1 MKRKIRILIL
11 CMAISIVLV
20 SCVREEEPD
29 SVEED
34 TRHEDEEELDLEDI
48 LSLTLERSDERDN
61 YRLEYVSEYHF
72 RSEDMDLEDEDL
84 EKLDFEGDELDTV
97 EINEREIV
105 HHYQD
110 GRGNFKTVLER
121 DDGDKLEEKI
131 LTYNKDLYIFYDS
144 ELGDGGPV
152 AKTWKDIVDG
162 NYEEE
167 VPGFVVMKSE
177 EEFNDFKDSSGLDLP
192 RNPLKDAKDLLE
204 IYKHTDMYKVKRLR
218 ESENDSQYVVSL
230 KSYEED
236 ADIVFYIDKEDF
248 YIRSYRGNNGDS
260 IFSGRVVDL
269 ERYVDY
275 DRGFF
280 DLPSRNQ

>member
-11 CMAISIVLV
+11 YMAISIVLV
-20 SCVREEEPD
+20 SCVREEEPEL
-29 SVEED
+29 VEED
-34 TRHEDEEELDLEDI
+34 TKHQEEEELDLEDI
-48 LSLTLERSDERDN
+48 LSLTLERSDEREN

-84 EKLDFEGDELDTV
+84 EKLDFKADELDTV
-97 EINEREIV
+97 EINERETV
-105 HHYQD
+105 YHYQD
-110 GRGNFKTVLER
+110 GKGNFKTVLER

-144 ELGDGGPV
+144 ELGDGGPI
-152 AKTWKDIVDG
+152 AKTWKAIVDG

-236 ADIVFYIDKEDF
+236 ADMVFYIDKEDL